1 VKDLNWDDP
10 DKSGLRIYC
19 RKDVAPLRVPRNS
32 EENREGET
40 PAEPLGSKLM
50 IKNSS
55 EGGLALPTRR
65 VEFVHSFWETNGGLL
80 RARKFVF
87 LPEGK
92 CMKKAVRFL
101 AVISLFAGLI
111 PGSIAPL
118 QGQTEYDLLIQG
130 GRIVDGTG
138 APWYRADV
146 AIRDGRIAAIGRL
159 AQARANRTI
168 DATGLV
174 VAPGFIDMMGQTAAP
189 FLRDHGA
196 AVNLLTQGITTI
208 NCGEGRSDAP
218 LGDEDGRKSG
228 WRTMR
233 EFFALLE
240 KRRLPINMAQ
250 TVGATQVRAIVV
262 GLEDKRATP
271 EQLGQ
276 MKALVREAMEAG
288 AIGLST
294 SLIYPPAVYAP
305 EEEIAELAKVA
316 GQYGGRYYTHMRNE
330 GDQLLEAIDEALR
343 IGKAANTPVHIF
355 HLKTA
360 GRANWG
366 KMDLAIARLKAARAA
381 GQEVGAD
388 VYPYINNG
396 LGIRAL
402 IHPRHSAKG
411 PQELLRRLS
420 DPQMRAEIRRE
431 METDTGWENWFGHV
445 GNDWDRIVVAGSE
458 DPNFAAHHGKSLGDI
473 ARAVDQDP
481 WEVFFAMARGSA
493 FAMPQSMSE
502 ANKIKAMQQ
511 DFVSFDTDAGP
522 APPPPARDS
531 QGRQDGATRSAAVRH
546 PRAFGAF
553 PRVLARYVRELGV
566 LTLEA
571 AIQRMTAVAANEIMA
586 YDRGRLAAGLAADI
600 VIFDANT
607 IRDRATFSQPDL
619 LSEGMKFVVVNG
631 GIVVEDGKFTG
642 GTPGKVLRGPGY
654 QTRDLK

>member
-1 VKDLNWDDP
+1 MK
-10 DKSGLRIYC
+10 RIAAFILI
-19 RKDVAPLRVPRNS
+19 VA
-32 EENREGET
+32 
-40 PAEPLGSKLM
+40 
-50 IKNSS
+50 
-55 EGGLALPTRR
+55 ALTLCD
-65 VEFVHSFWETNGGLL
+65 H
-80 RARKFVF
+80 
-87 LPEGK
+87 
-92 CMKKAVRFL
+92 KATAVQESRF
-101 AVISLFAGLI
+101 
-111 PGSIAPL
+111 
-118 QGQTEYDLLIQG
+118 DLLIRH

-138 APWYRADV
+138 APWYGADV

-159 AQARANRTI
+159 AEARATRTI
-168 DATGLV
+168 DASGLV
-174 VAPGFIDMMGQTAAP
+174 VSPGFIDMMGQTAAP
-189 FLRDHGA
+189 FLQNHGA
-196 AVNLLTQGITTI
+196 ALNLLTQGITTI

-218 LGDEDGRKSG
+218 LGEEDSRKSG
-228 WRTMR
+228 WRTMS

-240 KRRLPINMAQ
+240 KSRLPLNMVQ

-271 EQLGQ
+271 EQLER
-276 MKALVREAMEAG
+276 MKALAREAMAAG

-305 EEEIAELAKVA
+305 EEEITELSKVA
-316 GQYGGRYYTHMRNE
+316 GAYGGRYYTHMRNE

-366 KMDLAIARLKAARAA
+366 KMDLAIARIKAARAA

-411 PQELLRRLS
+411 PEELLRRLD

-431 METDTGWENWFGHV
+431 METDTAWENWFGHV
-445 GNDWDRIVVAGSE
+445 GHDWERIVIGGCESPA
-458 DPNFAAHHGKSLGDI
+458 FAAHNGKSLSEI
-473 ARAVDQDP
+473 ARALNQDP
-481 WEVFFAMARGSA
+481 WDTFFAIARTGA

-522 APPPPARDS
+522 VPSPERGNQS
-531 QGRQDGATRSAAVRH
+531 RQDGSTRSGLVSH

-553 PRVLARYVRELGV
+553 PRVLARYVRDLGA
-566 LTLEA
+566 LTLEE

-586 YDRGRLAAGLAADI
+586 YDRGRLATGLAADI
-600 VIFDANT
+600 VIFDSNT
-607 IRDRATFSQPDL
+607 IRDRATFGQPDAV
-619 LSEGMKFVVVNG
+619 SEGMKFVIVNG
-631 GIVVEDGKFTG
+631 GIAIEDGKFTG
-642 GTPGKVLRGPGY
+642 VASGKVLRGPGY
-654 QTRDLK
+654 RPKESK

>member
-1 VKDLNWDDP
+1 
-10 DKSGLRIYC
+10 
-19 RKDVAPLRVPRNS
+19 
-32 EENREGET
+32 
-40 PAEPLGSKLM
+40 
-50 IKNSS
+50 
-55 EGGLALPTRR
+55 
-65 VEFVHSFWETNGGLL
+65 
-80 RARKFVF
+80 
-87 LPEGK
+87 
-92 CMKKAVRFL
+92 MKKVVRFL
-101 AVISLFAGLI
+101 AIIGVVIAFI
-111 PGSIAPL
+111 PASMAPL
-118 QGQTEYDLLIQG
+118 QGEVECNLLIRG

-146 AIRDGRIAAIGRL
+146 AIRDGRITAIGRL
-159 AQARANRTI
+159 AEARARRTI
-168 DATGLV
+168 DAAGLV

-189 FLRDHGA
+189 FLRDHSA

-218 LGDEDGRKSG
+218 LGEEDGRKLG

-233 EFFALLE
+233 ELFALLE
-240 KRRLPINMAQ
+240 KGRLPMNMAQ

-271 EQLGQ
+271 EQLGR

-316 GQYGGRYYTHMRNE
+316 GEYGGRYYTHMRNE
-330 GDQLLEAIDEALR
+330 GDRLLEAIDEALR

-366 KMDLAIARLKAARAA
+366 KMDLAIARIKAARSA

-411 PQELLRRLS
+411 PQELLRRLD
-420 DPQMRAEIRRE
+420 DPRMRAEIRRE
-431 METDTGWENWFGHV
+431 METDAGWENWFGHV
-445 GNDWDRIVVAGSE
+445 GNDWDRIVIAGS
-458 DPNFAAHHGKSLGDI
+458 DNAAFAAHNGKPLGDI
-473 ARAVDQDP
+473 ARAMNQDP
-481 WEVFFAMARGSA
+481 WEVFFAIARGNA

-511 DFVSFDTDAGP
+511 DFISFDTDAGP
-522 APPPPARDS
+522 APPSERGDQS
-531 QGRQDGATRSAAVRH
+531 RQDGVSRSGAVTH

-553 PRVLARYVRELGV
+553 PRVLARYVRELGT
-566 LTLEA
+566 LTLEE
-571 AIQRMTAVAANEIMA
+571 AIQRMSAVAANEIMA
-586 YDRGRLAAGLAADI
+586 YDRGRLATGLAADI

-607 IRDRATFSQPDL
+607 IRDRATFSQPDA
-619 LSEGMKFVVVNG
+619 LSEGMKFVIVNG
-631 GIVVEDGKFTG
+631 GVVIEDGRFTG
-642 GTPGKVLRGPGY
+642 ATPGKVLRGPGY
-654 QTRDLK
+654 RALK